1 MADRWVCRSC
11 WASNEDKWDKCFR
24 CKVPRGAQAAPG
36 SSADPLAAGAP
47 AAAQT
52 ERPLWQRLPMR
63 FAWVGVVAVVGI
75 VGAVTAASRDD
86 SGHIVGA
93 GTLDIVD
100 VRVGDCFDLNDG
112 PDVEEVGEVRAI
124 PCTEP
129 HTFEAYFATDLAAG
143 DYPSRSA
150 LDAQVEAACLPSFE
164 PYVGR
169 DYETSELYVT
179 TFEPTPAGWNDGD
192 RGILCVLSTFE
203 AATPL
208 TASVR
213 DSGR

>member
-24 CKVPRGAQAAPG
+24 CKVARGAQ
-36 SSADPLAAGAP
+36 ADPLAAASVTDGEPSQQP
-47 AAAQT
+47 A
-52 ERPLWQRLPMR
+52 WWKRLPMR
-63 FAWVGVVAVVGI
+63 FAWVGVVGVVAA

-86 SGHIVGA
+86 SGAITGA
-93 GTLDIVD
+93 GTLHIAD
-100 VRVGDCFDLNDG
+100 VRVGDCFDLTDG
-112 PDVEEVGEVRAI
+112 LDVEEVGDIRAI
-124 PCTEP
+124 PCDEP
-129 HTFEAYFATDLAAG
+129 HTFEAYYATDLAGG
-143 DYPSRSA
+143 DYPSRA
-150 LDAQVEAACLPSFE
+150 VLDSETEAACIPSFE

-179 TFEPTPAGWNDGD
+179 SFEPTPESWGDGD
-192 RGILCVLSTFE
+192 RGILCVVSTFE

-208 TASVR
+208 TGSVR